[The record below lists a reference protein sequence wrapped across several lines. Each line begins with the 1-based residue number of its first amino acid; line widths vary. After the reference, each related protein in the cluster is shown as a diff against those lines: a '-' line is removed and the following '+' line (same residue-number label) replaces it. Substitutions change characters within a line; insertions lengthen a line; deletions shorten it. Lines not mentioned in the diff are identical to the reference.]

1 MARRRRRS
9 PALRATAPSAPP
21 PEGRAATSSSP
32 GTGLDRRSAAVR
44 GRTLRQILRAN
55 LLTRFNA
62 LLAALLVV
70 VAFVGPVQDALFG
83 LVLVINTVVAV
94 AQELRAKRAV
104 DRMAL
109 LSAPVAHVVGGR
121 GEVLD
126 CPPERLAREDVV
138 QLSPGDELVAD
149 AVVLE
154 SCGLQL
160 DESLLT
166 GEAQPIPRRPGE
178 ELLSGSFVVAGTGRA
193 RVTRVGGE
201 AYAQRLELDARRYR
215 APYSE
220 LQGATNT
227 VLRAIG
233 WVMLPLSAALAAS
246 QLLVSHSPRAEAL
259 RGTVAGVGA
268 IVPGGLVLL
277 TTLAF
282 AL

>member
-21 PEGRAATSSSP
+21 PEGRASTSSSP

-94 AQELRAKRAV
+94 A
-104 DRMAL
+104 
-109 LSAPVAHVVGGR
+109 HVVGGR

-166 GEAQPIPRRPGE
+166 GEAQPIPRRP
-178 ELLSGSFVVAGTGRA
+178 
-193 RVTRVGGE
+193 
-201 AYAQRLELDARRYR
+201 
-215 APYSE
+215 
-220 LQGATNT
+220 
-227 VLRAIG
+227 
-233 WVMLPLSAALAAS
+233 
-246 QLLVSHSPRAEAL
+246 
-259 RGTVAGVGA
+259 
-268 IVPGGLVLL
+268 
-277 TTLAF
+277 
-282 AL
+282 